1 MQSFIVYPSHM
12 ANDNVHV
19 KKFGGTSVGSIERIE
34 AVAQRICE
42 DISEGQKP
50 IVVASAM
57 SGETNRLVGLARE
70 MDAKYRGP
78 AYDML
83 LASGEQV
90 SISLLA
96 MALEKRGVKALPL
109 LAYQLGIHT
118 DAIFFESSNSKRK
131 MAINC

>member
-1 MQSFIVYPSHM
+1 M

-78 AYDML
+78 A
-83 LASGEQV
+83 
-90 SISLLA
+90 
-96 MALEKRGVKALPL
+96 
-109 LAYQLGIHT
+109 
-118 DAIFFESSNSKRK
+118 
-131 MAINC
+131 